1 MTARGRSVMASAG
14 GAEVAEGASFVTAGS
29 GAAEAITDA
38 AEGLTDTGSDTAG
51 SALLDAR
58 ALVDVRPIDTT
69 ASATTK
75 RQSAAAAPTR
85 TNRRRLDESR
95 PSARAAGGPV

>member
-14 GAEVAEGASFVTAGS
+14 RSEVADGASFVTAGS
-29 GAAEAITDA
+29 GAAEPMADA

-51 SALLDAR
+51 LALLDGR

-75 RQSAAAAPTR
+75 RQSAAAAPAS
-85 TNRRRLDESR
+85 TNRRRLDESS